1 MSRGTVIHRLV
12 ALARA
17 GMRAEGSRELACVL
31 GVDELVILVRDLAVD
46 HFIPAPGFAQT
57 IRGGPSWR
65 QFVRTWRHAGRYSAH
80 VEMPSGNERDAL
92 ALVVGDI
99 ALVLLGGRPDAQA
112 LDEIDPL
119 LPLLACALE
128 AEQRALFSEGQ
139 AADARAA
146 AGRAHALATALDSAR
161 AEGAKLNAELREEHA
176 RRDDFLAMLAHE
188 LRNPLSPLATSIELL
203 RARIPDAQSARAL
216 EIMARQTRQLS
227 RLVEDLLDVSRVRR
241 GRIELR
247 RTPLSLSQSLSDA
260 LEASRPLLEA
270 RRHEVV
276 VEEAR
281 DVLHVNA
288 DAVRLSQVFSN
299 LLHNAAKYTDPGGRI
314 EVASWRTATHAIVRI
329 RDSGIGISPE
339 MLPRVFDLFTQAPVS
354 LDRAQGGLGIGLT
367 LVRALVELHGGDITA
382 ESAGLGQG
390 SAFTVRLP
398 LCASPSTPSA
408 PPRPLVQGKPDRA
421 LRVLIVE
428 DNEDAAESLAEVAR
442 HLGHEVEIAYTGI
455 TALQMA
461 ADLDLDLILL
471 DIGLPG
477 MDGYEVARR
486 LRRSLLR
493 DVILVALTGYGTEED
508 KRRTREAGFDEHVV
522 KPLMPETLHRIFE
535 RASARR
541 PSCGESPADCA
552 TERGEAGG

>member
-1 MSRGTVIHRLV
+1 MGQADTIRQFA
-12 ALARA
+12 ALASAPVRLDA
-17 GMRAEGSRELACVL
+17 ARELAALL
-31 GVDELVILVRDLAVD
+31 GVEELTVLVRDRAVD
-46 HFIPAPGFAQT
+46 HFIPAPGFTPT

-65 QFVRTWRHAGRYSAH
+65 RFVGSLQVPGRHTAR
-80 VEMPSGNERDAL
+80 VEMPCGHERDAL
-92 ALVVGDI
+92 ALVVGGI
-99 ALVLLGGRPDAQA
+99 ALVLLGGRPVAHS

-128 AEQRALFSEGQ
+128 AEQRARFAEGQ
-139 AADARAA
+139 AAEARTA
-146 AGRAHALATALDSAR
+146 AGRAHALAAALDGAR

-188 LRNPLSPLATSIELL
+188 LRNPLSPLATSVELL
-203 RARIPDAQSARAL
+203 RTRTADEQSTRAL
-216 EIMARQTRQLS
+216 DIMARQTRQLS

-241 GRIELR
+241 GRIDLR
-247 RTPLSLSQSLSDA
+247 RAPLSLSQLLADA

-281 DVLHVNA
+281 DPLHVHA
-288 DAVRLSQVFSN
+288 DAVRIAQIFSN

-314 EVASWRTATHAIVRI
+314 EVAAWRTADDAIVRI
-329 RDSGIGISPE
+329 RDSGIGISAE
-339 MLPRVFDLFTQAPVS
+339 VLPRIFDLFTQAPVS

-390 SAFTVRLP
+390 STFTLRLP
-398 LCASPSTPSA
+398 LCTAPAAAAETPSTQPTVAA
-408 PPRPLVQGKPDRA
+408 PGRG

-428 DNEDAAESLAEVAR
+428 DNEDAAESLAEVTR
-442 HLGHEVEIAYTGI
+442 HFGHDVAVAHSGVM
-455 TALQMA
+455 ALQVA
-461 ADLDLDLILL
+461 ADLDLHLILL

-486 LRRSLLR
+486 LRRSVKR
-493 DVILVALTGYGTEED
+493 DVILVAITGYGSEED
-508 KRRTREAGFDEHVV
+508 KRRSREAGFDDHVV
-522 KPLMPETLHRIFE
+522 KPVMPDALQRVLE
-535 RASARR
+535 RACRAR
-541 PSCGESPADCA
+541 
-552 TERGEAGG
+552 TEASTHSLEAGA